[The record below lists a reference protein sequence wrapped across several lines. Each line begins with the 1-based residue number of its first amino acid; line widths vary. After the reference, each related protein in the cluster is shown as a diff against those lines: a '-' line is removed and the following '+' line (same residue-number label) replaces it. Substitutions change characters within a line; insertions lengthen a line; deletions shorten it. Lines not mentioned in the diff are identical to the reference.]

1 MRNSYAVTLTTT
13 PSITAIVARDGFK
26 RFKVSV
32 LLTETSGASYITD
45 PAAKLRRELA
55 GEYDLSDLPAILRD
69 EIKAVDASDLARR
82 QELASALDS
91 DLVSVRED
99 GDGNISFRFGGK
111 DFSVSSQSCFG
122 FAHPKAAGLSA
133 LLSWARSAALGDW
146 EHFVVSGGTASSGR
160 SVTITCHGSKADRR
174 QRDRRKLEDVLRK
187 SPHVADEVI
196 EFARK
201 RGFIK

>member
-1 MRNSYAVTLTTT
+1 MRNSYCVTLETT
-13 PSITAIVARDGFK
+13 PSITAIVTPDGF
-26 RFKVSV
+26 RHFNVSV
-32 LLTETSGASYITD
+32 HLTETSNAAYQTD
-45 PAAKLRRELA
+45 PAAKLRHEFA
-55 GEYDLSDLPAILRD
+55 GGYDLAELPSVLRD
-69 EIKAVDASDLARR
+69 AVEAIDASDLARR
-82 QELASALDS
+82 QELASALDA

-111 DFSVSSQSCFG
+111 DFSVSKQSCFG
-122 FAHPKAAGLSA
+122 FAHPKAACLPS
-133 LLSWARSAALGDW
+133 LLGWAKAASLGDW

-160 SVTITCHGSKADRR
+160 SVTIICHGSVADRR
-174 QRDRRKLEDVLRK
+174 KRDRRKLEDVLRK